1 MTKKKKKSS
10 AFPEVD
16 KKFIAAVRPLFTAL
30 EKYFRYEVRGIH
42 NIPKGKSLVVIN
54 HGVIPYHGF
63 LLAKKIIDDLKIHP
77 RGLGADF
84 LFEIPGV
91 REFFLKGGA
100 VKVGHTNA
108 ENLLKHDQHVM
119 LVCDVI

>member
-1 MTKKKKKSS
+1 MSRRKKTKSR
-10 AFPEVD
+10 FPEVD
-16 KKFIAAVRPLFTAL
+16 PGFIRKVRPLFTAL
-30 EKYFRYEVRGIH
+30 EKYFRYEAKGIK
-42 NIPKGKSLVVIN
+42 NIPPGKALIVMN

-63 LLAKKIIDDLKIHP
+63 LLAKAIIDDLKIHP

-100 VKVGHTNA
+100 VKA
-108 ENLLKHDQHVM
+108 
-119 LVCDVI
+119 